1 MDTKTINTDNSTSR
15 KGGKRQKKNNAVK
28 LIVSS
33 LYVGNKPMAEA
44 IGSAVID
51 SYKRSEEAECEAS

>member
-1 MDTKTINTDNSTSR
+1 METKIINTNNSTSR

-28 LIVSS
+28 LIVTS

-44 IGSAVID
+44 IGGAVID
-51 SYKRSEEAECEAS
+51 SYKRSEETEGEAS